1 MMPSFFSCWENSL
14 YICGETQHSSQKQF
28 HSIHS
33 HSHPNLQKPNLVLL
47 YSTKFRHFL
56 HTRPGGGGGGVCLN
70 CFPTKFGSHDMGTTG
85 MLTSKRRMY
94 SSFGVISCVYAHCFL
109 NPYGQFEAPEM
120 PKLDS

>member
-1 MMPSFFSCWENSL
+1 MPSFFSCWENSL

-56 HTRPGGGGGGVCLN
+56 HTRPGGGGGGGL
-70 CFPTKFGSHDMGTTG
+70 
-85 MLTSKRRMY
+85 
-94 SSFGVISCVYAHCFL
+94 
-109 NPYGQFEAPEM
+109 
-120 PKLDS
+120 PKLFSHEIRQPRHGDNWNAYQQKADVQLIWRHFMRLCSLLPEPIRPI